1 MSPSDSSIPTDKLQ
15 RQRLAVILFIIIA
28 LIMVAAVI
36 SGLFLEESLLAK
48 VMHEIQYNRIPIG
61 EVHPS
66 VMGRVSLFAFG
77 LPLGL
82 VALFGCSLLLSK
94 ERSSK
99 IRLMILWGFLIF
111 SLVILVPKIFG
122 REIGDLYFGTG
133 GFIILG
139 AIIASFWFWA
149 KYRSNLNAVLKSAA
163 DFKALG
169 YLCFGIAAWQICG
182 FSAAPGFALFPDEM
196 LQYGVRPFAIGQ
208 AKAIMAYF
216 VFGWI
221 FTAIGFYK
229 SSSANNK

>member
-1 MSPSDSSIPTDKLQ
+1 MDRSNSSAQEDQLRRP
-15 RQRLAVILFIIIA
+15 RFAVVLFIIIA
-28 LIMVAAVI
+28 LIIIAAVI
-36 SGLFLEESLLAK
+36 SGLFLEESMLAK

-61 EVHPS
+61 EVAPS

-82 VALFGCSLLLSK
+82 VALFGCSLWLSK

-99 IRLMILWGFLIF
+99 IRLMILWAFLIF
-111 SLVILVPKIFG
+111 NLVIAVPKIFG
-122 REIGDLYFGTG
+122 RETGDLYFGTG

-149 KYRSNLNAVLKSAA
+149 KYRSNLNGALKSAA

-182 FSAAPGFALFPDEM
+182 FSAAPSFALFPEKM
-196 LQYGVRPFAIGQ
+196 LLYDVRPFAIGQ

-216 VFGWI
+216 VVGWVL
-221 FTAIGFYK
+221 TAIGFYK
-229 SSSANNK
+229 SVSAKNK

>member
-1 MSPSDSSIPTDKLQ
+1 MDQSNLSAQEDSLRRK
-15 RQRLAVILFIIIA
+15 RFAVVLFMIISLVMI
-28 LIMVAAVI
+28 AAVV
-36 SGLFLEESLLAK
+36 SGLFIEESLLAK

-61 EVHPS
+61 EVPPS

-82 VALFGCSLLLSK
+82 VALLGCSLMLSR
-94 ERSSK
+94 ERSSRV
-99 IRLMILWGFLIF
+99 RLMLLWGFLIF

-122 REIGDLYFGTG
+122 REIGDPYFGTG

-149 KYRSNLNAVLKSAA
+149 KYRSSLNPTLKSSA
-163 DFKALG
+163 DFKVLG

-182 FSAAPGFALFPDEM
+182 FSAAPSFALFPEEM

-216 VFGWI
+216 ACGWI
-221 FTAIGFYK
+221 FTAIGWYK
-229 SSSANNK
+229 SSSVRNN

>member
-1 MSPSDSSIPTDKLQ
+1 MDQPNLSTPEEKLH
-15 RQRLAVILFIIIA
+15 RQRLAVSLFVISA
-28 LIMVAAVI
+28 LVMIGTVI
-36 SGLFLEESLLAK
+36 SGLFIEVELLGK
-48 VMHEIQYNRIPIG
+48 VMRQIQQNRIPIG
-61 EVHPS
+61 EFPPS
-66 VMGRVSLFAFG
+66 VMGRVFLFAFG

-82 VALFGCSLLLSK
+82 VALLGSSLMLSR
-94 ERSSK
+94 ERPAR

-149 KYRSNLNAVLKSAA
+149 KYRSDLNPALKSAA

-182 FSAAPGFALFPDEM
+182 FSAAPSFALFPDEM
-196 LQYGVRPFAIGQ
+196 LELGVRPFAIGQ

-216 VFGWI
+216 VFGWV
-221 FTAIGFYK
+221 FTAIGWYK
-229 SSSANNK
+229 SISARNK

>member
-1 MSPSDSSIPTDKLQ
+1 MDTSNISNSAEKPQ
-15 RQRLAVILFIIIA
+15 RHRLAVILFIIIA
-28 LIMVAAVI
+28 MIITVAVI
-36 SGLFLEESLLAK
+36 SGLFLEKSLLAK
-48 VMHEIQYNRIPIG
+48 VMHEIQNNRIPIG

-77 LPLGL
+77 MPLGL
-82 VALFGCSLLLSK
+82 VALFGCSLALSR
-94 ERSSK
+94 ERSSR
-99 IRLMILWGFLIF
+99 IRLMIFWAFLIF
-111 SLVILVPKIFG
+111 SLVIIVPKIFG

-149 KYRSNLNAVLKSAA
+149 KYRSDLNPALKSSA

-169 YLCFGIAAWQICG
+169 YLCFGIACWQICG
-182 FSAAPGFALFPDEM
+182 FSAAPSFALFPDEM
-196 LQYGVRPFAIGQ
+196 IQYDLRPFAIGQ

-229 SSSANNK
+229 SAAKSRK

>member
-1 MSPSDSSIPTDKLQ
+1 METSDFSAPAGRL
-15 RQRLAVILFIIIA
+15 RQRFVVIPFIIIA
-28 LIMVAAVI
+28 IIMIAAVI
-36 SGLFLEESLLAK
+36 SGLFLEKSMLAQ
-48 VMHEIQYNRIPIG
+48 VMHELQYNRIPIG
-61 EVHPS
+61 KVPRA

-82 VALFGCSLLLSK
+82 VALFVWSLIFSR
-94 ERSSK
+94 ERSRRN
-99 IRLMILWGFLIF
+99 RLMILSAFLIF

-122 REIGDLYFGTG
+122 REMGDWYFGIG

-139 AIIASFWFWA
+139 AIIVSFWFLA
-149 KYRSNLNAVLKSAA
+149 RYRRALNASLRPAA

-169 YLCFGIAAWQICG
+169 YLCFGIAAWHICG
-182 FSAAPGFALFPDEM
+182 FSAAPSFALFPEEM
-196 LQYGVRPFAIGQ
+196 LEYGVRPFAIGQ

-229 SSSANNK
+229 SAKVKH

>member
-1 MSPSDSSIPTDKLQ
+1 MI
-15 RQRLAVILFIIIA
+15 
-28 LIMVAAVI
+28 AAVI
-36 SGLFLEESLLAK
+36 SGLFMEEDLLAK

-61 EVHPS
+61 EVPPS

-82 VALFGCSLLLSK
+82 VALLGSSLMLSR
-94 ERSSK
+94 ERSAR

-122 REIGDLYFGTG
+122 REIGDLYFGAG

-149 KYRSNLNAVLKSAA
+149 KYRSDLNAALKSSA

-182 FSAAPGFALFPDEM
+182 FSAAPSFALFPEEM

-216 VFGWI
+216 VFGWV
-221 FTAIGFYK
+221 FTAIGWYK
-229 SSSANNK
+229 SSSARNK

>member
-1 MSPSDSSIPTDKLQ
+1 MDRSNFSAPADKLQ
-15 RQRLAVILFIIIA
+15 RQRFAIVLFIIIA
-28 LIMVAAVI
+28 LTMIAAVI
-36 SGLFLEESLLAK
+36 SGLFLKEDLLAK

-61 EVHPS
+61 EVPPS

-82 VALFGCSLLLSK
+82 VALFGCSLMLSR
-94 ERSSK
+94 ERSAK
-99 IRLMILWGFLIF
+99 IRLMLLWAFLIF

-122 REIGDLYFGTG
+122 REVGDLYFGTG

-139 AIIASFWFWA
+139 AIIASFWLWA
-149 KYRSNLNAVLKSAA
+149 RYRTGLNAALKPAA

-182 FSAAPGFALFPDEM
+182 FSAAPSFALFPEEM
-196 LQYGVRPFAIGQ
+196 LQYDVRPFAIGQ

-221 FTAIGFYK
+221 FTAIGLYK
-229 SSSANNK
+229 SISARNK